1 MSDRLSSLDVS
12 FLYLEGPSTPMHV
25 GGLAVFDPPADGFDF
40 DRFVALIEA
49 RIALVPRYR
58 QKIKWVPANIGNP
71 VWVDDTEFDIG
82 YHLRRSALP
91 RPGTD
96 GQLRELVARLQ
107 SRPLDRHRPLWE
119 MNIVE
124 GLAHGRFAVIT
135 KTHHAMVDGISS
147 VDLAQVILD
156 VSPTPRDTDRTPWRP
171 HPEPGGVQLVSDAV
185 LDLVHRPSAVVD
197 TVRMGINDARSTAAR
212 VMAATGG
219 LLSAARVAVRAAP
232 STPLNTT
239 IGAQRRFAVART
251 DLDEYRLVRKYVNGT
266 VNDVVLATVAG
277 ALRSW
282 LLARGRPVTP
292 STTVRAMV
300 PLSVRG
306 GDDAPLG
313 NRVSSFLVDLPVGEP
328 NPLVRLTQVSY
339 AMTAHK
345 ESGQSVGAD
354 VLVMLS
360 GFAPPTLHALG
371 ARAAS
376 GFTRRLFN
384 LVVTNVPGP
393 QFPLYAAGA
402 RMREM
407 FPIVPLAS
415 GQALSVGLTSY
426 NGGVY
431 FGLNA
436 DWDSMGD
443 VDMLASMIE
452 ESLAELVG
460 LVAESATPPRR
471 PGRRRASPREVSAD
485 AGEEAGTT
493 RSSDRGRS
501 SREAGP
507 AAGRTTEAHLRP
519 ERGGLP
525 LTRSGRSRT
534 RSGPGRGR
542 SRADGQ

>member
-1 MSDRLSSLDVS
+1 MTDRLSSLDVS

-25 GGLAVFDPPADGFDF
+25 GGLAVFDLPPDGFDF
-40 DRFVALIEA
+40 DRFAELIET

-58 QKIKWVPANIGNP
+58 QKIKWVPARLGNP
-71 VWVDDTEFDIG
+71 VWVDDRDFDLG
-82 YHLRRSALP
+82 FHLRRSALP
-91 RPGTD
+91 KPGTD
-96 GQLRELVARLQ
+96 VQLRELVARLQ

-124 GLAHGRFAVIT
+124 GLADGRFAVIT
-135 KTHHAMVDGISS
+135 KTHHAMVDGISAI
-147 VDLAQVILD
+147 DLAQVILD
-156 VSPTPRDTDRTPWRP
+156 PSPSPSSPREVDRPTWQPR
-171 HPEPGGVQLVSDAV
+171 PEPGAVQLVSDAV
-185 LDLVHRPSAVVD
+185 VELAHRPTAVLD
-197 TVRMGINDARSTAAR
+197 TVRMGVNDARTTAGR
-212 VMAATGG
+212 VFAGAGG
-219 LLSAARVAVRAAP
+219 LLAAARVAVRAAP
-232 STPLNTT
+232 ATPLNTT
-239 IGAQRRFAVART
+239 IGAQRRFAVGRT
-251 DLDEYRLVRKYVNGT
+251 DLDNYRLVRKYVNGT

-292 STTVRAMV
+292 ATTVRALV

-306 GDDAPLG
+306 GDEVKVG
-313 NRVSSFLVDLPVGEP
+313 NRISSFLVDLPVGEP
-328 NPLVRLTQVSY
+328 DPLVRLTQVSY

-354 VLVMLS
+354 VLITLS

-371 ARAAS
+371 ARAAN

-415 GQALSVGLTSY
+415 GQALSIGLTSY
-426 NGGVY
+426 DGGVY

-443 VDMLASMIE
+443 VDLLASMIE
-452 ESLAELVG
+452 ESLGELVNAVG
-460 LVAESATPPRR
+460 DVPTPPAAERR
-471 PGRRRASPREVSAD
+471 TPRRR
-485 AGEEAGTT
+485 
-493 RSSDRGRS
+493 
-501 SREAGP
+501 
-507 AAGRTTEAHLRP
+507 RT
-519 ERGGLP
+519 ERAVD
-525 LTRSGRSRT
+525 S
-534 RSGPGRGR
+534 
-542 SRADGQ
+542 